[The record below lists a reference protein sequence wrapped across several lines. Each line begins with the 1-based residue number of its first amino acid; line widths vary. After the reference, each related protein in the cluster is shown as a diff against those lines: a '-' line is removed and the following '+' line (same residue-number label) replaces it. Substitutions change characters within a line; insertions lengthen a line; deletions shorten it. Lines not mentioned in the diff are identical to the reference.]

1 MSYVMLLKLYTRYV
15 PKLLLAR
22 LQAVDALQA
31 VVHPASQL
39 DPVVRAEPT
48 STVEVGSVLLDA
60 VAQQQSVD
68 PLRLDHLGGEV
79 TEVAVDRPLDS
90 RSMLRA
96 SVWTCDLGC

>member
-1 MSYVMLLKLYTRYV
+1 MSYVMLLKLYTRYE
-15 PKLLLAR
+15 PKLPLAR

-31 VVHPASQL
+31 AFHPASQL

-48 STVEVGSVLLDA
+48 STGEVGSVLLDA
-60 VAQQQSVD
+60 VAQQQRAVD

-90 RSMLRA
+90 LLAVPS
-96 SVWTCDLGC
+96 S